1 MTEKNN
7 KRNKFLSFKEENYIK
22 NRRQYGWEIFFKMTF
37 NRHYIICPA
46 GCCRDNT
53 AETALLFQFLRY
65 SEIQVEHD
73 LA

>member
-1 MTEKNN
+1 MTETNN
-7 KRNKFLSFKEENYIK
+7 KKKFLSFKEENYIK
-22 NRRQYGWEIFFKMTF
+22 NRRQWVGDFFKMTF

-65 SEIQVEHD
+65 SEIQVEHY